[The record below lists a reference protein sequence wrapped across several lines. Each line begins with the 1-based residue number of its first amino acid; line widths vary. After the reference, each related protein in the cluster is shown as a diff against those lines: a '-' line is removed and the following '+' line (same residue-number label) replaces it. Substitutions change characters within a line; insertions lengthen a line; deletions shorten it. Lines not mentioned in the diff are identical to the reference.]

1 MIFNVLEHTLLL
13 LCTKTSQKW
22 RYVVRED
29 ESTVSQYIRYGQLY
43 MVLTPSYSTFDH
55 IKTGKTS

>member
-29 ESTVSQYIRYGQLY
+29 ESTVSQYIRY
-43 MVLTPSYSTFDH
+43 
-55 IKTGKTS
+55 